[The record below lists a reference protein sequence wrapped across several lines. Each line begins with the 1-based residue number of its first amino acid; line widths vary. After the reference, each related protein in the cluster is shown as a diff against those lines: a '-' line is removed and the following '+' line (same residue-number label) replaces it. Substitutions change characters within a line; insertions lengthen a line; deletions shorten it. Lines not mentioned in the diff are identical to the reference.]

1 MPTTG
6 VTRKRFETCCTSANC
21 PTTRTRSGSTPSSSY
36 NSRNAVV
43 AGSSPSIGSTLPP
56 GRPICP
62 ACLRR
67 CGERSMKMTSCG
79 GDVKIAKITAALVQT
94 SGVELDTRNL
104 RRLAAL
110 VHHDR
115 ALEADHD
122 GPVLVEAVGPHGDD
136 PDVLARIGLAFF
148 QDFALRI
155 DRIAFENRR
164 RKPHLV
170 PAQICHHVHRDIDD
184 TLSGY
189 ERERKCRIDKRLAE
203 FGLRRI
209 VVVVVNRCN
218 VLRQQREPH
227 VVRRDHGTAERMSIN
242 VADFEILVE
251 SAAPTRFFSHSCLTN
266 VRRASFPRF
275 ARDWRRCGSYG
286 GRIRRQRRNG
296 RDLRDGVTR
305 IQAAARTGNEHGDA
319 AAESRARCVSLYPPR
334 ER

>member
-79 GDVKIAKITAALVQT
+79 GDAKIARITAALVQT

-110 VHHDR
+110 IHHDR

-122 GPVLVEAVGPHGDD
+122 RSVLIEAVRLHDHD
-136 PDVLARIGLAFF
+136 ADVLSRFGFALLE
-148 QDFALRI
+148 DFALRVE
-155 DRIAFENRR
+155 RIAFEHRC
-164 RKPHLV
+164 RKAHLV
-170 PAQICHHVHRDIDD
+170 PAEICHHVHRDIDD
-184 TLSGY
+184 TLSGH
-189 ERERKCRIDKRLAE
+189 ERECEGRVDKRLAE

-209 VVVVVNRCN
+209 VVV
-218 VLRQQREPH
+218 
-227 VVRRDHGTAERMSIN
+227 
-242 VADFEILVE
+242 
-251 SAAPTRFFSHSCLTN
+251 
-266 VRRASFPRF
+266 
-275 ARDWRRCGSYG
+275 
-286 GRIRRQRRNG
+286 
-296 RDLRDGVTR
+296 
-305 IQAAARTGNEHGDA
+305 
-319 AAESRARCVSLYPPR
+319 
-334 ER
+334 